1 MAQARWPAVTEL
13 REFLTAR
20 CGSGEIITIAYAGG
34 HEPGATREVVAIKC
48 DDSALVAAASA
59 LEPAKTFK
67 LDKILWAQAGDV
79 RVENP
84 TAQPVPRP
92 DTFPVFETLSQ
103 YTAHFRGD
111 YKRAG
116 WHIHDSEDGSSF
128 GVGGFFKNGK
138 PKKTATVGIGY
149 YEPGDMIFNPHSG
162 EAEFVRRAPSSRDR
176 PWRVDSWRYK
186 QGKTFHS
193 LRDAVRAFHEEVLA
207 SDPHSP

>member
-1 MAQARWPAVTEL
+1 VIEL
-13 REFLTAR
+13 RAFLVAR
-20 CGSGEIITIAYAGG
+20 CDSGEIITIAYSGG
-34 HEPGATREVVAIKC
+34 HEPGAPREVVALTC
-48 DDSALVAAASA
+48 DDSALVAAY
-59 LEPAKTFK
+59 PAAPDHAKIFK
-67 LDKILWAQAGDV
+67 LDKILWAKAGGV

-84 TAQPVPRP
+84 TAQPVPGP

-111 YKRAG
+111 YERAG
-116 WHIHDSEDGSSF
+116 WHIHESEDGSSF

-149 YEPGDMIFNPHSG
+149 YEPGDMIFNPDSG

-207 SDPHSP
+207 SDPRDPGTT